1 MALLGAVG
9 GITLREAANAVQQGD
24 EKRAQDTMAPLL
36 SNPEVQKILSAMNR
50 NLNHG

>member
-1 MALLGAVG
+1 MALLGADG
-9 GITLREAANAVQQGD
+9 GKTLREAANAVQQGD